1 MLKIFKIN
9 KEAEVPVYSTDMA
22 AGFDIKA
29 CLLYQS
35 SIKGYTTTN
44 ADMVT
49 FVTMDENKKC
59 YILIPQNWR
68 CLIPTGIVLDIPE
81 EHYVE
86 IYSRSGT
93 AIKKGLTLINS
104 VGIIDEDYT
113 KELFIPF
120 INLSQEPVRIYH
132 GDRIAQGILKKS
144 IRPIIIETPE
154 RPVKESNRD
163 GGFGSTGV

>member
-1 MLKIFKIN
+1 
-9 KEAEVPVYSTDMA
+9 
-22 AGFDIKA
+22 
-29 CLLYQS
+29 
-35 SIKGYTTTN
+35 
-44 ADMVT
+44 
-49 FVTMDENKKC
+49 
-59 YILIPQNWR
+59 
-68 CLIPTGIVLDIPE
+68 LIPTGIVLDIPE